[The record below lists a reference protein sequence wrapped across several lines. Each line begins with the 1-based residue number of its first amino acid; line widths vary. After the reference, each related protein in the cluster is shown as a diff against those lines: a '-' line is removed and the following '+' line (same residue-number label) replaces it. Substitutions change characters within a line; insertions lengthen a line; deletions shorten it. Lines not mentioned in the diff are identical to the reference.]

1 MKLYNIVKSYDKRII
16 MWGDILM
23 QYPELL
29 DRLPK
34 DVLIG
39 TWNYDAKETFKEFID
54 PFKNSGHEFW
64 VVPGVLNSRR
74 IYPDFNKAFKNIKV
88 FVEEGFEAGATGVLN
103 CFWDDGNTGLFSNDW
118 YGAAYGADKSWNTHS
133 NDSTFD
139 QRYAEGHLGTENT
152 HLLNAIQKLN
162 ELRFLELTDGMT
174 DKFLFVQ
181 LVPDPGKINKISIAD
196 LERALIIIN
205 EADLELSKVNNL
217 IYTDDAEYLKF
228 IINLYK
234 TLSQERFDLLE
245 ASKIYSEAEELYLSN
260 PSKSRIKIIDCI
272 EIITNLITETS
283 ELKNQFTILWLKE
296 NHTYALDWITDKYER
311 KINDYADVK
320 KLLFQSLKNFDS
332 SKPILNLKEVRLS
345 ISKLSGKYFTEWMMI
360 NPLPNKEKNEKSET
374 DYLIDMGGETTANP
388 KVTQEFYFDNEKYR
402 WRRVVSEQ
410 QDIVNLNEIFDYG
423 NQSGVM
429 YAFANISVDAAVE
442 VEAAVGYSNGIEVFI
457 NGQIIYEGISNNLV
471 PDGSKIILPLEEGK
485 NNLLLKI
492 TKRNGDW
499 GFTLRLPNSEV
510 RNSKNRYRIIN
521 KEY

>member
-1 MKLYNIVKSYDKRII
+1 

-39 TWNYDAKETFKEFID
+39 TWNYDAKETFEEFID

-118 YGAAYGADKSWNTHS
+118 YGAAYGADKSWNTYS

-139 QRYAEGHLGTENT
+139 KRYAKGHLGTENT

-196 LERALIIIN
+196 LENALIIIN

-217 IYTDDAEYLKF
+217 IYTDDAEYLQF

-234 TLSQERFDLLE
+234 ILSQERFDLLE

-260 PSKSRIKIIDCI
+260 PSKSRIKIIDSI

-283 ELKNQFTILWLKE
+283 ELKNQFKILWLKE
-296 NHTYALDWITDKYER
+296 NHTYALDWITDKYEQ

-332 SKPILNLKEVRLS
+332 SKPILTLKEVRLS
-345 ISKLSGKYFTEWMMI
+345 ISKLPGKYFTEWMMI
-360 NPLPNKEKNEKSET
+360 NPLPNKEKNEKSEI

-410 QDIVNLNEIFDYG
+410 QDIVNLNEIFDYD

-429 YAFANISVDAAVE
+429 YAFANISVDAA
-442 VEAAVGYSNGIEVFI
+442 G
-457 NGQIIYEGISNNLV
+457 
-471 PDGSKIILPLEEGK
+471 
-485 NNLLLKI
+485 
-492 TKRNGDW
+492 
-499 GFTLRLPNSEV
+499 
-510 RNSKNRYRIIN
+510 
-521 KEY
+521 